1 MTAQSLRGQ
10 LLRQLLPPIAALL
23 ALATVIAYYP
33 TIEPA
38 TAAYDQALIDLGL
51 ALGDR
56 IEVDHGKYVL
66 DLPHAAER
74 MLRTDRYDSIYFHVA
89 APDGSDIAG
98 DEGMPP
104 PPSDETPADHVIAYN
119 GKYAG
124 KDVRVMAVLV
134 PCNGRRCM
142 VQVAETTYKRQRLLR
157 YIVLSSLVPTV
168 LIALATLMIVWFGV
182 KRGLE
187 PLDQLSE
194 EIKVRSPRDLRPV
207 DAAVAPEEA
216 KPLVG
221 ALNALLEEVAEAN
234 LKQQRFLANAAHQL
248 RTPLAGL
255 QAHTELAL
263 AQPVPESCRAE
274 LEQVHLASVR
284 TARLANQLLALARA
298 EPGGGLAA
306 GLGPVELRQ
315 VVEGAADEWVH
326 RAMEKDLDLGFDLG
340 EARVRGDAFLLREA
354 LANLVHNSLEH
365 TPAGGHVTVRTGVHG
380 GDRRPLLEVEDEGP
394 GIPPAE
400 RERVLERFYRV
411 PGTTGTGSGL
421 GLAIVREIATV
432 HGARVEIGDPRAGG
446 HGCRVSLIFPPATEQ

>member
-10 LLRQLLPPIAALL
+10 LLRQLLPPVAALL
-23 ALATVIAYYP
+23 ALATVIAYFP

-38 TAAYDQALIDLGL
+38 TAAYDQALIDVGL

-56 IEVDHGKYVL
+56 IQIESGKYSL
-66 DLPHAAER
+66 DLPRAAER

-89 APDGSDIAG
+89 SPDGGHIAG
-98 DEGMPP
+98 DEGLPP
-104 PPSDETPADHVIAYN
+104 PPRDETPQDHVIAYD
-119 GKYAG
+119 GMYAG
-124 KDVRVMAVLV
+124 KDVRAVAVMV

-168 LIALATLMIVWFGV
+168 LIALATLLIVWFGV

-187 PLDQLSE
+187 PLDLLSE
-194 EIKVRSPRDLRPV
+194 EIRRRSPRDLRPV
-207 DAAVAPEEA
+207 EAASAPEEA

-234 LKQQRFLANAAHQL
+234 QNQQRFLANAAHQL

-263 AQPVPESCRAE
+263 AQSVPESCRAE
-274 LEQVHLASVR
+274 LEQVHLATVR

-306 GLGPVELRQ
+306 GLGPVDLRQ
-315 VVEGAADEWVH
+315 MVQGAADEWVH
-326 RAMEKDLDLGFDLG
+326 RAMARDLDLGFDLS
-340 EARVRGDAFLLREA
+340 EARVLGDPFLLREA

-365 TPAGGHVTVRTGVHG
+365 TPAGGHVTVRTELRTEDG
-380 GDRRPLLEVEDEGP
+380 RPMLEVEDEGP

-421 GLAIVREIATV
+421 GLAIVREIAGL
-432 HGARVEIGDPRAGG
+432 HGAVVEIGEPRAGG
-446 HGCRVSLIFPPATEQ
+446 RGCRVALIFPSAPQR